1 MHRARDRGHY
11 RPRQPEG
18 DRALHQ
24 SGGSTETGGFGNGE
38 NENTQWPTLRKV
50 SQKTQ
55 KAVRDQGG
63 FMWGTNRRGRTLS
76 NDYISLYL
84 QTPSRVGFDRQRIF
98 PALTNRSRPLAE
110 SRHMHRETKKAPG
123 VPGLRV

>member
-1 MHRARDRGHY
+1 MRRARDRGHY

-38 NENTQWPTLRKV
+38 NEYIQWPTLRKV

-63 FMWGTNRRGRTLS
+63 FMWR
-76 NDYISLYL
+76 
-84 QTPSRVGFDRQRIF
+84 
-98 PALTNRSRPLAE
+98 TNRSGLDDGGELGRA
-110 SRHMHRETKKAPG
+110 MAPTSSPSDTRRAVTMPSKG
-123 VPGLRV
+123 AFTSV